1 MDTATIACR
10 NRTVEDI
17 AQDYLA
23 AKKMKTEAEKLVL
36 EMEQELISALG
47 APEEGSKTHRL
58 NGYKVELKGVINRK
72 VDWDVFDTVCRD
84 LEKHEP
90 FFMAPIK
97 VKRELDETY
106 FKRLFK
112 DQPGV
117 YARLAKGVTA
127 TPGKTGVVVSK
138 TED

>member
-23 AKKMKTEAEKLVL
+23 AKKMKDEAQKLVL
-36 EMEQELISALG
+36 EMEEELIAALG

-58 NGYKVELKGVINRK
+58 NGFKVELKGVINRR
-72 VDWDVFDTVCRD
+72 VDWEIFDAECKR
-84 LEKHEP
+84 LEEQEP
-90 FFMAPIK
+90 FFMAPVK
-97 VKRELDETY
+97 TKRELDESY
-106 FKRLFK
+106 FKRLYK

-127 TPGKTGVVVSK
+127 TPGKVGISVSR
-138 TED
+138 TE